1 MSMQKLEK
9 KEEEEL
15 ERADKSILNYI
26 TSLLIKPKSMNI
38 REEI

>member
-1 MSMQKLEK
+1 MQKLEK

-26 TSLLIKPKSMNI
+26 TSLPLKPKSMSI